1 MQSIA
6 HGSARDLL
14 SLIGDILDISKIES
28 GRLEL
33 RPEPHEITALTAS
46 VVTVFTAL
54 ARQKNLQLDLAAGE
68 PRWVQIDGI
77 CYKQILSNL
86 ISNAIKYTDQGSVR
100 VELQSK
106 TSDGWC
112 TLQLV
117 IRDT

>member
-1 MQSIA
+1 RQK
-6 HGSARDLL
+6 HLQ
-14 SLIGDILDISKIES
+14 
-28 GRLEL
+28 LEL
-33 RPEPHEITALTAS
+33 I
-46 VVTVFTAL
+46 
-54 ARQKNLQLDLAAGE
+54 AGE
-68 PRWVQIDGI
+68 ARWVQIDGL

-117 IRDT
+117 IRDTGIGIAPAEQARLFQPF